1 MRLVYWANTLEDLQQ
16 ALRFKVSEKQIEAVQ
31 MYEAFSAVAF
41 QALGGE
47 VKETLAEAEV
57 KPENR
62 ATTSAEAV
70 KIFQGLFG

>member
-1 MRLVYWANTLEDLQQ
+1 MQ
-16 ALRFKVSEKQIEAVQ
+16 A
-31 MYEAFSAVAF
+31 YEAFAAVAS

-47 VKETLAEAEV
+47 VKETLAKAEV

>member
-1 MRLVYWANTLEDLQQ
+1 
-16 ALRFKVSEKQIEAVQ
+16 

-57 KPENR
+57 KPENK